1 MALEGFE
8 TISFG
13 NAGLTVSI
21 TKNGTTFNKSVVQ
34 KLGGPLNVV
43 LMVNKDARQFAI
55 RPATSKDT
63 VSMPFCAG
71 EKRSPSVRWN
81 SKEFLRLL
89 SGMMDWNLKEGNGFH
104 VNGTYSSS
112 DKAIIFDLNDA
123 IPN

>member
-21 TKNGTTFNKSVVQ
+21 TKNGTTFNKNVVQ

-43 LMVNKDARQFAI
+43 LMVNKAARQFAI

-63 VSMPFCAG
+63 ISMPFCAG

-89 SGMMDWNLKEGNGFH
+89 SGMMEWNLKDGNGFH
-104 VNGTYSSS
+104 VNGIYSSS